1 MTFSHSE
8 NDTPSNLHARRAP
21 MVVCPLGMH
30 RITPFLIALPER
42 TTLNETRISKPLT
55 TRYTLVRL
63 TTKSTHSTPP
73 DHPHRQDPTS
83 RPPNPLTRHPA
94 HDDMQRSA
102 LYYMHAQNE
111 LCDHPQRATRCPRAP
126 NSTHSTHSIAHTT
139 GSLKSS
145 LKTLY
150 QTTLPTPTATLKSA
164 PRALR

>member
-30 RITPFLIALPER
+30 RIPPFLIALPQR

-55 TRYTLVRL
+55 TRYTLVPL

-73 DHPHRQDPTS
+73 IISTARTPPLAHPTLSHA
-83 RPPNPLTRHPA
+83 PA

-102 LYYMHAQNE
+102 LHYMHAQNE

-150 QTTLPTPTATLKSA
+150 QTTLPTPAATLKSA
-164 PRALR
+164 PRPLR